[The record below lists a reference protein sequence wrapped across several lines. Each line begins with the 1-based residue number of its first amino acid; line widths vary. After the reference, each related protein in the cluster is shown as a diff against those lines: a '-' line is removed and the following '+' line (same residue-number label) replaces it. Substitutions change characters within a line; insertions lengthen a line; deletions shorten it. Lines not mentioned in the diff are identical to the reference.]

1 MTLPVEVDTT
11 PTRGAWLA
19 DGSGGPTRVTKLD
32 GGPAW
37 TAPVVVV
44 GCGLVVGAVLGG
56 TDCGAGLV
64 VGGCGCCTVGVVP
77 RPYRPSPIP
86 RPAASSTPLT
96 ASAASRR

>member
-19 DGSGGPTRVTKLD
+19 DGFGGPTRVTKLD
-32 GGPAW
+32 GGLAW

-56 TDCGAGLV
+56 TTCGAGLV
-64 VGGCGCCTVGVVP
+64 TGGCGRVTVGVVP
-77 RPYRPSPIP
+77 RRPGAIP
-86 RPAASSTPLT
+86 MPPAASTPVT
-96 ASAASRR
+96 ARAATRW